1 MERRGFSL
9 KKTLFTSGLCIL
21 LFLVACSKEEIET
34 NMSEEVADFTF
45 TTQKN
50 EPISLSD
57 LEGKWWI
64 ADFVFTNC
72 TTVCLPMTS
81 NMAALQT
88 KIKEDD
94 LNVHLVSFTVDPDYD
109 TPEVLT
115 KYGESY
121 GADFSSW
128 SFVTGY
134 DFETIKRFSSESFL
148 SPIIEPPPGED
159 QVQHGTR
166 FFLINPDGDI
176 VKNYEGINADEIDNI
191 LDDLKI
197 VVDE

>member
-1 MERRGFSL
+1 MQ
-9 KKTLFTSGLCIL
+9 IL
-21 LFLVACSKEEIET
+21 HLLHK
-34 NMSEEVADFTF
+34 
-45 TTQKN
+45 KN

-94 LNVHLVSFTVDPDYD
+94 FSVDPDYD

-121 GADFSSW
+121 GGKF
-128 SFVTGY
+128 
-134 DFETIKRFSSESFL
+134 
-148 SPIIEPPPGED
+148 
-159 QVQHGTR
+159 
-166 FFLINPDGDI
+166 
-176 VKNYEGINADEIDNI
+176 
-191 LDDLKI
+191 
-197 VVDE
+197 